1 MAKLNRQRQNLAVE
15 YMPLVSTLA
24 GYFLQHR
31 PAWQRHAL
39 RDDLEGEGYLALC
52 KAARTYDPKR
62 LPYAKAYVARAIL
75 NSMYKWIKRGNRSLD
90 GERVPM
96 DVAADRVGIEDD
108 LDHLGQAIA
117 MLSPESQLFASDR
130 FEEGMTLRA
139 LSEEHGLPL
148 KRTSQRARRIALL
161 LAKLLDIQLPAPRED
176 HGHPRDCTKSEDTD
190 S

>member
-31 PAWQRHAL
+31 PAWQRQAL

-62 LPYAKAYVARAIL
+62 LPYAKAYLARAIL

-130 FEEGMTLRA
+130 FE
-139 LSEEHGLPL
+139 HGLPL

-176 HGHPRDCTKSEDTD
+176 RGHPRDCTKSEDTD